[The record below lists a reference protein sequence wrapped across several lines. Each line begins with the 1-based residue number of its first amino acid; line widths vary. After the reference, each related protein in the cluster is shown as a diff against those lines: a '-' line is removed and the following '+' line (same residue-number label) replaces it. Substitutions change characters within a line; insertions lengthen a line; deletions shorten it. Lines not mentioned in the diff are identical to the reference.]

1 MTKTIYSKFDKNA
14 IQGLPQAVFPGRII
28 VIFSEQAAEKAVNLL
43 LASDILGIDTET
55 RPVFKRGIAHQV
67 ALMQV
72 SNRDTCFL
80 FRLNIIGLCAPVL
93 RLLENT
99 RVPMI
104 GLSLNDDI
112 TMLQRRKKFVPGRFI
127 DLQNLVGELGIED
140 RALQKL
146 YANIFREKI
155 SKRQQLSNWEAPVL
169 SDAQKKYAALDAW
182 ACIRLYEEV
191 LRLESSG
198 YNFVKI
204 EPEEQNNTLD
214 SQEEAI

>member
-1 MTKTIYSKFDKNA
+1 MTKTIFSKFDKNA
-14 IQGLPQAVFPGRII
+14 VHDLPQAAFPGRII

-99 RVPMI
+99 SVPMI

-112 TMLQRRKKFVPGRFI
+112 TMLQRRGKFVPGRFI

-146 YANIFREKI
+146 YANIFGEKI
-155 SKRQQLSNWEAPVL
+155 SKRQQLSNWEAPIL
-169 SDAQKKYAALDAW
+169 SEAQKKYAALDAW

-191 LRLESSG
+191 LRLKSSG
-198 YNFVKI
+198 DFTLVKI
-204 EPEEQNNTLD
+204 ENSESGEKLNL
-214 SQEEAI
+214 QEE